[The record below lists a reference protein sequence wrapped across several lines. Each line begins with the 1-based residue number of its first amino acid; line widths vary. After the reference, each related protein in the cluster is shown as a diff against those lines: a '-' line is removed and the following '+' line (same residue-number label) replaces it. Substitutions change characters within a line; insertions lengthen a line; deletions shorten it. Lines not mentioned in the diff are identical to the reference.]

1 MSSPRW
7 FEGQLQLHYEKGRRA
22 WVVLRPVGTCPDR
35 AAAVASGRHVAEKL
49 GRPFRVVWQPEE
61 ACPDSFEA
69 LFGASVDV
77 MEEFY
82 PWEVNYKYTG
92 ERVQ

>member
-1 MSSPRW
+1 
-7 FEGQLQLHYEKGRRA
+7 
-22 WVVLRPVGTCPDR
+22 VVLCSIGTCSNR
-35 AAAVASGRHVAEKL
+35 AAAVASSHHLAMKL

-69 LFGASVDV
+69 LFDVKVDV

-82 PWEVNYKYTG
+82 PWEVNYKYMG
-92 ERVQ
+92 KYCLCIHEL